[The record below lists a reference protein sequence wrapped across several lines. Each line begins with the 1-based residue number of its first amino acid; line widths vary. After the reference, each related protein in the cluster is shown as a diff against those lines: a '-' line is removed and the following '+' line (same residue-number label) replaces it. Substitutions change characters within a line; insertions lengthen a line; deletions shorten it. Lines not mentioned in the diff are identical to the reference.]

1 MKLLDNRVFRRL
13 LLSLTYASG
22 VFLIVASGGSS
33 SGGGSDSSDDSC
45 RLVIS
50 AISPVTGTDDI
61 WVGVLSEL
69 PTGEFNSVAR
79 LKSDGTEAFP
89 PVPLAGGFDNV
100 IRTVAV
106 TEDGSKVYVG
116 GDFSQGILRLN
127 GANGLPDG
135 DFDVGSGFNDSVSTI
150 VPVGDGSGDIY
161 VGGFFSQ
168 YKGFPVAG
176 LVRLNADGSLDVNF
190 AGTQEIQAVAMAGT
204 GPFLDGSVYS
214 GGSVAPILAR
224 WSSTANEDPDFTL
237 LGNFDPIFSLAL
249 VEGGDGAVY
258 AGGGFSGGISRI
270 SNTGVTDEIAF
281 AVGSGF
287 NGSVRKIVHTE
298 DSSGDIYAVGGFTTY
313 QGSAANG
320 LVRLNPD
327 GSPEMSF
334 MTGTGFS
341 NSDGLVPF
349 GQFATSALAADGDL
363 YVGGDFTDYDGTAA
377 DGIVR
382 LDESGMLDPD
392 FVAQIS
398 SETGTCTDGT
408 FVADE

>member
-1 MKLLDNRVFRRL
+1 MKLLDNKVFRRL

-22 VFLIVASGGSS
+22 VFLIVASGGSGSGS
-33 SGGGSDSSDDSC
+33 SSSDDSC
-45 RLVIS
+45 RIVIS
-50 AISPVTGTDDI
+50 AISPATATDDI

-79 LKSDGTEAFP
+79 LKPDGTEAFP
-89 PVPLAGGFDNV
+89 PVPLAGGFENV

-106 TEDGSKVYVG
+106 AEGGSKVYVG

-127 GANGLPDG
+127 EADG
-135 DFDVGSGFNDSVSTI
+135 SLDNTFIVGSGFNDSVSTI

-320 LVRLNPD
+320 LVRLNDD

-349 GQFATSALAADGDL
+349 GQFAASALAADASGDL
-363 YVGGDFTDYDGTAA
+363 YVGGDFTDYNGTGA

-382 LDESGMLDPD
+382 LDSSGMLDPD

-408 FVADE
+408 FVEDE

>member
-1 MKLLDNRVFRRL
+1 MKLLDNKVFRRL

-22 VFLIVASGGSS
+22 VFLIVASGGSGSGS
-33 SGGGSDSSDDSC
+33 SSSDDSC

-50 AISPVTGTDDI
+50 AISPATTTADI

-69 PTGEFNSVAR
+69 PTGEFNSIAR
-79 LKSDGTEAFP
+79 LKPDGTEAFP
-89 PVPLAGGFDNV
+89 PVPLAGGFENV

-106 TEDGSKVYVG
+106 AEGGSKVYVG
-116 GDFSQGILRLN
+116 GDFSEGIFRLN
-127 GANGLPDG
+127 DDG
-135 DFDVGSGFNDSVSTI
+135 SLDNTFDVGSGFNDSVSTI
-150 VPVGDGSGDIY
+150 VPLADGDIY

-168 YKGFPVAG
+168 FDGFPVGG
-176 LVRLNADGSLDVNF
+176 LVRLNADGSLDVNYV
-190 AGTQEIQAVAMAGT
+190 GTQEIQAVALAGT
-204 GPFLDGSVYS
+204 GPYLDGSVYS
-214 GGSVAPILAR
+214 GGSVVPILAR
-224 WSSTANEDPDFTL
+224 WSSTAVKDPAFNL
-237 LGNFDPIFSLAL
+237 VGNFDPVFSVVL

-270 SNTGVTDEIAF
+270 SNTGVTDGAF

-287 NGSVRKIVHTE
+287 NGSVRKIVHSA
-298 DSSGDIYAVGGFTTY
+298 DLSGDLYAVGGFTTY

-320 LVRLNPD
+320 LVRLKVD
-327 GSPEMSF
+327 GSLEMSF

-349 GQFATSALAADGDL
+349 GQFAASALAADASGDL
-363 YVGGDFTDYDGTAA
+363 YVGGDFTDYNGTAA

-382 LDESGMLDPD
+382 LDSSGMLDPD

-408 FVADE
+408 FVEDE